1 MTTVKRRGRGK
12 AKKTLEIIAA
22 ATTILEEIQPA
33 SVRAVCYRLFALEL
47 IPNMSKGSTDK
58 VSKLLV
64 ECREQGTI
72 PWEWIVDET
81 REVERVSAWNNPD
94 ELIGAAV
101 RQYRKDYWEEQ
112 PERIEVWSEKGTIR
126 GALKPVLDE
135 FGVAFRVMHGYG
147 SATAIKN
154 AANDSRADHKLL
166 TVFYV
171 GDFDPSGMHMSEV
184 DVPARL
190 ERYGGVVYME
200 RIALTADDVAPGTKI
215 PGFDAATKVGDA
227 RHKWFTQKYGNRCW
241 ELDAMSPVE
250 LRERVRDAIVGM
262 LDLPRWHRAI
272 EVEKAERESMT
283 EFMKSWKGVFRG
295 RPENTQGVT
304 E

>member
-1 MTTVKRRGRGK
+1 MSEVITQGESRDFSDWAERGRQLCETGK
-12 AKKTLEIIAA
+12 RLHWQIGDWWRTGQHKYGDRAKVAAENIFGLEYPTLRRLSTVADAFEIDRRRSLPFSHHAEVAA
-22 ATTILEEIQPA
+22 IPA
-33 SVRAVCYRLFALEL
+33 DKADELLDNAEAEGWSVRQLRAE
-47 IPNMSKGSTDK
+47 
-58 VSKLLV
+58 VS
-64 ECREQGTI
+64 R
-72 PWEWIVDET
+72 
-81 REVERVSAWNNPD
+81 
-94 ELIGAAV
+94 
-101 RQYRKDYWEEQ
+101 
-112 PERIEVWSEKGTIR
+112 
-126 GALKPVLDE
+126 
-135 FGVAFRVMHGYG
+135 
-147 SATAIKN
+147 IKN
-154 AANDSRADHKLL
+154 AADDSRADHKLL

-295 RPENTQGVT
+295 RPENTQEVT